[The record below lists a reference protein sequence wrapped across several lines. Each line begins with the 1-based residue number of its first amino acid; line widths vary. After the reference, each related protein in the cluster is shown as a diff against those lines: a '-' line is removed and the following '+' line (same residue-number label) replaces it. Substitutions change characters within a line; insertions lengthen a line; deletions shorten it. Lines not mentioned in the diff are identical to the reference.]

1 MVSRDT
7 ETPIYC
13 ALKSL
18 IKTVKRKASYS
29 GHIDFDHE
37 METAKTLIKEFGS
50 GQVGA
55 ASELGTP
62 IKSCVDK
69 WSEQA
74 GYMAKNL
81 DTARSFVKDDF
92 CSRFP
97 IFETIE
103 RRDLK
108 IWVEDQLQ

>member
-1 MVSRDT
+1 MAKAK
-7 ETPIYC
+7 
-13 ALKSL
+13 AL
-18 IKTVKRKASYS
+18 
-29 GHIDFDHE
+29 FE
-37 METAKTLIKEFGS
+37 EFGLW
-50 GQVGA
+50 QVGA

>member
-1 MVSRDT
+1 MAKA
-7 ETPIYC
+7 E
-13 ALKSL
+13 AL
-18 IKTVKRKASYS
+18 
-29 GHIDFDHE
+29 FE
-37 METAKTLIKEFGS
+37 EFGS

-55 ASELGTP
+55 AEVTIQVDPDKVMLQAEQRERANVFVAASELGMPT
-62 IKSCVDK
+62 KSYVDE

-81 DTARSFVKDDF
+81 DTARSFIKDDF